1 MILAFSLSGWLAS
14 RPVLKQW
21 RKEGGFQG
29 VYARAKEKLRS
40 FCRDLLA
47 DPIIRRRMRKER
59 ESCQRVVGGVH
70 LPPAERKAR
79 CAANADAVEVNHE

>member
-21 RKEGGFQG
+21 RNEGGFQG

-47 DPIIRRRMRKER
+47 DPVIIRRMREER
-59 ESCQRVVGGVH
+59 ESRQRVVGGVY
-70 LPPAERKAR
+70 LPPAEREAR
-79 CAANADAVEVNHE
+79 CAANSDAVEVNHE